1 MAVLERISSI
11 KNLTLIRIFR
21 ILRPLRTVERLGSLR
36 NMLEII
42 IRSLILLFD
51 SIAII
56 LFYLVFLT
64 LIMIFL
70 S

>member
-11 KNLTLIRIFR
+11 KNLTLIRIFS